1 MNLKTLAAGLLAM
14 IGLSTALLSAPAGA
28 QQPPQVI
35 QRIEALVNDQVITA
49 YDVGQRMGLVL
60 LATGQTITNEQQLEQ
75 LRQQV
80 LESLIDE
87 TLEVQEAE
95 EYDVP
100 APEEEI
106 EAAYQRVA
114 RSYNHTPETFPEL
127 LEQYGTSKEAIL
139 KQIRAEYMW
148 QTLVNGRYGSQSFA
162 TDEEVDEYLANLKAN
177 EGKREYRLSE
187 IYFSVPDP
195 TVDEII
201 AERVNQI
208 RSQMQGFQQFPL
220 FARQF
225 SQSTSAAQGGDV
237 GWVTADQLDPA
248 LARAIDELDI
258 FEVSQPIR
266 AAGGYYIIAVTDRR
280 RILST
285 EPLDELLDLRQ
296 ITYRFTRRTTQE
308 EVEQWGTMAEEKL
321 ASVSSCDQVP
331 RLAADLGERAVLRNH
346 GEVALKQLNP
356 ELRKIIRPLQTGEH
370 TDILN
375 TPEGLVIFFVCGRR
389 MPEATLP
396 TREQVEQQLTQQRV
410 SMMARRYLRDLRRDA
425 IIEYK

>member
-87 TLEVQEAE
+87 TLEIQEAKRYE
-95 EYDVP
+95 VP
-100 APEEEI
+100 APEGEI

-114 RSYNHTPETFPEL
+114 RSYNRTPETFPEL
-127 LEQYGTSKEAIL
+127 LQQYGTSKEAIL

-177 EGKREYRLSE
+177 EGKMEYRISE
-187 IYFSVPDP
+187 IFFSVPDP

-201 AERVNQI
+201 AQRVNQI

-237 GWVTADQLDPA
+237 GWVTGTQLDPA
-248 LARAIDELDI
+248 VHRAVQELDI
-258 FEVSQPIR
+258 FEVSDPIKTS
-266 AAGGYYIIAVTDRR
+266 GGYYIIALTDRR

-285 EPLDELLDLRQ
+285 EPMDELLNLTQ
-296 ITYRFTRRTTQE
+296 ITFRFTRDTTQE
-308 EVEQWGTMAEEKL
+308 QVETWGQAAEERL
-321 ASVSSCDQVP
+321 ESYSSCDNIPSLVE
-331 RLAADLGERAVLRNH
+331 DLGGNTVLQDH
-346 GEVALKQLNP
+346 GEIALKQLNP
-356 ELRKIIRPLQTGEH
+356 ELRKILMPLQPGQHTG
-370 TDILN
+370 ILN

-389 MPEATLP
+389 MPEATPP
-396 TREQVEQQLTQQRV
+396 TREQVEQQLTQERV